1 MDMSFIQANWIS
13 LVQAAA
19 GLAVTAVFMRLWFRV
34 EKLWDHVEW
43 LDDATYAYSVAADD
57 LDVRAGRLEEA
68 VIGLDQVQQRHAAML
83 EHMRKMREAKAAK
96 KAAKSASKKVKVKVA
111 KVA

>member
-34 EKLWDHVEW
+34 EQLWDRVDWVWASCAE
-43 LDDATYAYSVAADD
+43 DI
-57 LDVRAGRLEEA
+57 DVRIVQDRVAHLEEA
-68 VIGLDQVQQRHAAML
+68 VSGLDQVQRRHAAML
-83 EHMRKMREAKAAK
+83 EHMQRMREAKAAK